1 MISAALLVAQLF
13 VPDPETSGRAL
24 EQHVRSAAA
33 KNCVAAKAAEY
44 ARYTAETAEA
54 IARYAVRQ
62 CGKDV
67 AAISP
72 AGRPQDTASALIP
85 MAAMWVMEWRVR
97 ASKNGPSEWEA
108 ITREITSPD

>member
-1 MISAALLVAQLF
+1 MIAAALLVAQLF
-13 VPDPETSGRAL
+13 VPDPETSGEAP

-44 ARYTAETAEA
+44 ARHTAETAEA

-62 CGKDV
+62 CGKDI

-72 AGRPQDTASALIP
+72 AGRPQDAAGALIP
-85 MAAMWVMEWRVR
+85 MAALWVMEWRVR
-97 ASKNGPSEWEA
+97 VSKRGPSEWEV
-108 ITREITSPD
+108 IGSEIRPLE